1 MRVSIL
7 DLKAQYAKLKQP
19 LDEAVLRV
27 LASGRHV
34 MGPELEAFEKELAAH
49 LDIPYAVGV
58 SSGTDALLAAA
69 MTVDMGPGDDVVT
82 TAFSF
87 FATPETAVR
96 LGARPI
102 FADLA
107 EDSFNVDVD
116 DMLNKITPRTKLLL
130 PAHLFGL
137 QMDMTRLAETG
148 IPVIE
153 DAAQTLQRGIGQKTL
168 CATLSFFPS
177 KNLGAAGD
185 GGAVVTRSAEL
196 ADKLSIMR
204 QHGSRPKYVHH
215 IWGGNFRLDPI
226 QAAVLRV
233 KLQHLD
239 AWNAQR
245 QRNALRY
252 IEQLKETPLLLPQ
265 DVPGHV
271 WHHFVV
277 RAPRRED
284 LRKHLGERGVDT
296 EVYYPLALHLQ
307 PCFAR
312 YGYKAGDCPRAE
324 AACAEALALPVHPD
338 LSDEQVDYVAEQIR
352 CFYQK

>member
-96 LGARPI
+96 LGARPV

-107 EDSFNVDVD
+107 EGSFNVDVD
-116 DMLNKITPRTKLLL
+116 DMLNKISPRTKLLL

-137 QMDMTRLAETG
+137 QMDTTRLVETG

-233 KLQHLD
+233 KLQHLND
-239 AWNAQR
+239 WNAQR

-252 IEQLKETPLLLPQ
+252 IEQLKDTPLTLPQ
-265 DVPGHV
+265 DAPGHV

-284 LRKHLGERGVDT
+284 LRKYLAESGVDT

-312 YGYKAGDCPRAE
+312 YGYKQGDCPRAE